1 MLVSSVSCEPAC
13 RRAVMQTHLP
23 YCPTSPSVSCVR
35 SMSNRA
41 VYEIARAHS
50 KLKLRSRLIISVIG
64 CLANLVD
71 AAKAATKPDK
81 RNKPRRPSRYA
92 SSTST
97 TFFVA
102 YNGMAV
108 WAGTP

>member
-1 MLVSSVSCEPAC
+1 
-13 RRAVMQTHLP
+13 
-23 YCPTSPSVSCVR
+23 
-35 SMSNRA
+35 MSNRA

-81 RNKPRRPSRYA
+81 HHRPRRPSRYT